1 MIQVYEFDHQHVLVR
16 PLEIFEMDD
25 EGNYVIPDH
34 CTTIAPP
41 NNPSFYKAAFDIEK
55 QQWYEAATQEYID
68 SLKPA
73 PLPPNDIELLK
84 KQNALLS
91 KQLTQLLAMFKGVES
106 K

>member
-1 MIQVYEFDHQHVLVR
+1 MF
-16 PLEIFEMDD
+16 EIDD
-25 EGNYVIPDH
+25 EGNYVIPDQ

-41 NNPSFYKAAFDIEK
+41 NNPSFYKAAFDVEK

-73 PLPPNDIELLK
+73 PFQPSDIELLK

-91 KQLTQLLAMFKGVES
+91 KQLKQLLTMLKGADLE
-106 K
+106 

>member
-1 MIQVYEFDHQHVLVR
+1 MIQAYEYNQQNELIIPIEV
-16 PLEIFEMDD
+16 FERD
-25 EGNYVIPDH
+25 EGNYIIPEQ

-41 NNPSFYKAAFDIEK
+41 NNPSFYKPAFDVKK

-73 PLPPNDIELLK
+73 PLPPSDIELLK

-91 KQLTQLLAMFKGVES
+91 QQLTQLLAMQKVGAS
-106 K
+106 D